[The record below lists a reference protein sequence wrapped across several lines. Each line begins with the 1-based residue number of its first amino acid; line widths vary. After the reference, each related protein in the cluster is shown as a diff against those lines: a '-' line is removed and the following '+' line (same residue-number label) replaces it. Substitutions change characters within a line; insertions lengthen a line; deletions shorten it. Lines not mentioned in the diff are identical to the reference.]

1 MIIAFSKLRK
11 PLMLAFASLV
21 LSAVALPTSATIG
34 TTTIDVR
41 SKGAFGDGQHDDT
54 AAFQAAINALPS
66 TGGTV
71 TVPAGRYMIDASRAI
86 SMRSHTRLQ
95 MDPLAELDVIPN
107 SLSRYW
113 AIKVWY
119 VNDVQIVGGRIVGD
133 RVQHQGTTGEWGYG
147 INITASNSVSISD
160 INISNCWGDGVL
172 ISAAGSGSSIKMSGN
187 IVLNRIVSTNNRR
200 QGLSIAPS
208 HDVLVMNSTFSNS
221 NGTAPQAG
229 IDIEPMSQGEVANVR
244 LQNNV
249 LSGNRGNGLEV
260 HDHVSG
266 LIVSRNTMQGN
277 HGFGVFTASPGT
289 VAIDSNLITQN
300 GLAGA
305 AINGTSHDINLT
317 NNALTYNSTRY
328 MPVTATGRGGVARDL
343 HVSST
348 TANVYIASNQLSP

>member
-1 MIIAFSKLRK
+1 MKPVPKLRR
-11 PLMLAFASLV
+11 PLMLAIASLM
-21 LSAVALPTSATIG
+21 LSSVALPAAATIG

-41 SKGAFGDGQHDDT
+41 SKGALGDGQHDDT

-86 SMRSHTRLQ
+86 NLRSHTRLR

-107 SLSRYW
+107 SLGRYW
-113 AIKVWY
+113 AVKVWY
-119 VNDVQIVGGRIVGD
+119 VSDVEITGGKIVGD
-133 RVQHQGTTGEWGYG
+133 RAQHLGTTGEWGYG

-160 INISNCWGDGVL
+160 ITVSNCWGDGV
-172 ISAAGSGSSIKMSGN
+172 IVSAAGSGSTIKMSGN
-187 IVLNRIVSTNNRR
+187 VVLNRVVSTNNRR
-200 QGLSIAPS
+200 QGLTIAPS

-229 IDIEPMSQGEVANVR
+229 IDIEPMTQGAVANVR
-244 LQNNV
+244 LVNNV
-249 LSGNRGNGLEV
+249 MSGNRGNGLEV
-260 HDHVSG
+260 HDNVSG
-266 LIVSRNTMQGN
+266 LIVSHNTLQGN

-305 AINGTSHDINLT
+305 AINGSSHDVNVT
-317 NNALTYNSTRY
+317 NNALTLNSTRY
-328 MPVTATGRGGVARDL
+328 MPITATGGGLGRDL
-343 HVSST
+343 HVST
-348 TANVYIASNQLSP
+348 TTVNIYVAGNQFSPR